1 MSTSTSPPSNDTSS
15 GPRAEDHYDV
25 HRPLDSEV
33 DGHRV
38 PTAGIST
45 GVCSVSFRALTPQT
59 VIDLAHTN
67 DLDGIE
73 WGSDIHVPVGDLDQA
88 ATVADATEHAGLRVL
103 SYGSYW
109 SAEDDTFP
117 AVLRTARALRA
128 PRIRVWAGRLSSS
141 ETSAAQRSHLTRQL
155 RDAADLAAAQGIELG
170 LEFHGGTL
178 TDTLPSTERLLQDID
193 HPNVHTYWQPALN
206 VEDAEALT
214 GLKHLMR
221 AVSTIHVF
229 SWWPDAERRPL
240 AERSELWASV
250 IDQVLAS
257 GTTHDLLL
265 EFVADNEPDQLAA
278 DASTLHALIAAA
290 HTGEGARR

>member
-1 MSTSTSPPSNDTSS
+1 MSTSTSPASNDISS
-15 GPRAEDHYDV
+15 GPRAEDHHDV
-25 HRPLDSEV
+25 HRPLDSK
-33 DGHRV
+33 GAAHRV
-38 PTAGIST
+38 PPAGIST

-59 VIDLAHTN
+59 VIDLARTN
-67 DLDGIE
+67 NLDGIE

-88 ATVADATEHAGLRVL
+88 ASIADATERAGLRVL

-109 SAEDDTFP
+109 STEDDTFP

-128 PRIRVWAGRLSSS
+128 PRIRVWAGKLSSS
-141 ETSAAQRSHLTRQL
+141 ETSAVQRSHLTRQL

-178 TDTLPSTERLLQDID
+178 TDTVPSTQRLLQDID
-193 HPNVHTYWQPALN
+193 HPNIYTYWQPALN
-206 VEDAEALT
+206 VGDTESLT
-214 GLKHLMR
+214 GLEHLMR

-250 IDQVLAS
+250 IEQVLAS
-257 GTTHDLLL
+257 GSTHDLLL
-265 EFVADNEPDQLAA
+265 EFVADDEPGQLAV

-290 HTGEGARR
+290 HSGEGTGR